1 MTDRQGKVQL
11 KLFPLLLVGAMM
23 LAGCSTDKDKDA
35 LPKDRPVDAL
45 YSEARDLMSNKEYTK
60 SAKAFD
66 EVERQHP
73 FSPWA
78 PKSQI
83 MAAYAQ
89 YRAQKYDDAAITL
102 SRFIELYPSNESID
116 YAYYLT
122 ALCYYEQISDVGR
135 DQGVTRKAQ
144 KALADVVKR
153 FPDSPYGRDAQIKL
167 DLTKDHLAG
176 KEMMIGRYYLDHEE
190 YLAAANRF
198 RTVVEQYDTTT
209 HVPEAL
215 HRLVEIYLLL
225 GVKPEAERYAAV
237 LGHNFPQSEWYE
249 RSYALLRGNSKNPQA
264 ASEPWW
270 KVL

>member
-1 MTDRQGKVQL
+1 VQL
-11 KLFPLLLVGAMM
+11 KLFPFLMLLSMG
-23 LAGCSTDKDKDA
+23 LAACSSEKDSNTPEKE
-35 LPKDRPVDAL
+35 RPVEVL
-45 YSEARDLMSNKEYTK
+45 YSEARDMMTNKDYVK
-60 SAKAFD
+60 ASKAFD

-89 YRAQKYDDAAITL
+89 YRAQKYDDANLTL
-102 SRFIELYPSNESID
+102 ARFMEMYPSNESID

-122 ALCYYEQISDVGR
+122 ALCYYEQISDIGR
-135 DQGVTRKAQ
+135 DQGVTRKAS
-144 KALADVVKR
+144 KALSDVVKR
-153 FPDSPYGRDAQIKL
+153 FPDSPYARDAQIKL

-176 KEMMIGRYYLDHEE
+176 KEMMIGRYYLDGQE

-209 HVPEAL
+209 HAPEAL

-225 GVKPEAERYAAV
+225 GVRPEAERYGAV
-237 LGHNFPQSEWYE
+237 LGHNFPESAWYA
-249 RSYALLRGNSKNPQA
+249 RSYALLKGAPKTEKTEQKS
-264 ASEPWW
+264 WW